1 MGAMGSNTGIFQQV
15 PAGIAH
21 YKPLVTTM
29 QGNVDDYA
37 TAAALP
43 PFYLLPW
50 FFIVP
55 GLLLI
60 GLAGWGL
67 WATREETHGAQA
79 ATPRPSH

>member
-1 MGAMGSNTGIFQQV
+1 MGEAI
-15 PAGIAH
+15 
-21 YKPLVTTM
+21 KVTAVK
-29 QGNVDDYA
+29 GNVDDYA
-37 TAAALP
+37 AASALP
-43 PFYLLPW
+43 SFSLLPW

-67 WATREETHGAQA
+67 WATREETHAVPV